1 MLTSWQ
7 TQIVFST
14 RHLSVLTFPC
24 GRYSGR
30 SLNGARLVVARP
42 GGHQDGKY
50 LIDLVADK
58 EITVVHFVP
67 SMLAIFLEQAD
78 VESCRTLRLVFCS
91 GEVLP
96 LNLTERFFS
105 RSDAALHNLYGPTE
119 AAIDVTYWAC
129 VKESSLSTVPI
140 GRPIANTQ
148 IYILDS
154 NGEPLPVGVVGEI
167 YIGGDG
173 LAQGYLN
180 RPDLTAEKFI
190 PNPFSTNPNSRLYR
204 TGDLAKY
211 RADGNIDFLGRDDHQ
226 VKLRG
231 HRIELGEIEHILRQL
246 PSVKESVI
254 AARDRDSSGEKE
266 LVGYLVCNHESAR
279 SVSELR
285 RFLQEKLPEYM
296 VPSSFVFL
304 EAFPLTPNG
313 KIDRNALP
321 PPDGERPQLDQGFVE
336 PRTEIEELIA
346 QIWREIL
353 KLDKIGIHD
362 NFFELG
368 GHSLLATRVVARLQS
383 NFHVDL
389 ALRKLFELPTVAGL
403 AQHIDAL
410 RRSGA
415 GTVMRTN
422 RASRSESTA
431 ALVLFPTPAV
441 VLAEGRYEFVRI
453 QHTRGVPQSKAIS
466 TARR

>member
-1 MLTSWQ
+1 MRKLILASKAE
-7 TQIVFST
+7 
-14 RHLSVLTFPC
+14 
-24 GRYSGR
+24 SGD
-30 SLNGARLVVARP
+30 SARL
-42 GGHQDGKY
+42 
-50 LIDLVADK
+50 L
-58 EITVVHFVP
+58 
-67 SMLAIFLEQAD
+67 
-78 VESCRTLRLVFCS
+78 LRLNASQVSVMQATPSLWKLLAETGWESRRGFKILCGGEALPRQLADRLVS
-91 GEVLP
+91 GADSVW
-96 LNLTERFFS
+96 
-105 RSDAALHNLYGPTE
+105 NLYGPTE
-119 AAIDVTYWAC
+119 TTIW
-129 VKESSLSTVPI
+129 STIGIRCKPGDDPIYI
-140 GRPIANTQ
+140 GRPIANTH
-148 IYILDS
+148 IYILDTHMQ
-154 NGEPLPVGVVGEI
+154 PVPIGVHGDL

-173 LAQGYLN
+173 LARGYLN
-180 RPDLTAEKFI
+180 RPDLMAERFI
-190 PNPFSTNPNSRLYR
+190 QNPFSINPNSRLYR

-231 HRIELGEIEHILRQL
+231 HRIELGEIEHILRQH

-403 AQHIDAL
+403 AQHIDTL
-410 RRSGA
+410 RRSGRGHGHA
-415 GTVMRTN
+415 HQSCPSIGLN
-422 RASRSESTA
+422 RC
-431 ALVLFPTPAV
+431 LCLFPNAGCGTC
-441 VLAEGRYEFVRI
+441 RRSIRI
-453 QHTRGVPQSKAIS
+453 CPRTTSRGVSQSKAIS